1 MPHATKTRGSATH
14 SGGSEHFDLCHFTL
28 DSAADVCFALQIFLL
43 TKVSDSAVKHEAEA
57 PILEIS
63 PVSPNSEEANMV
75 AIGQEVN
82 VFFFKNIVSK
92 VLVHSRQIISVFTKG
107 TRRHHNITGDIFHI
121 LQRDATSAKS
131 NNVQYGYL
139 FSLAFK
145 YLSVVSVCHSAQA
158 GSAQSSEN
166 SCLLHVEM
174 ILIIVVRVN

>member
-1 MPHATKTRGSATH
+1 M
-14 SGGSEHFDLCHFTL
+14 
-28 DSAADVCFALQIFLL
+28 
-43 TKVSDSAVKHEAEA
+43 
-57 PILEIS
+57 
-63 PVSPNSEEANMV
+63 
-75 AIGQEVN
+75 
-82 VFFFKNIVSK
+82 
-92 VLVHSRQIISVFTKG
+92 HSRQIISTIFTKG
-107 TRRHHNITGDIFHI
+107 TRRHHNITGDIFHM

-131 NNVQYGYL
+131 NNVQYCYL

>member
-1 MPHATKTRGSATH
+1 MPHAAKTRGSATH

-82 VFFFKNIVSK
+82 VFFKNIVSK
-92 VLVHSRQIISVFTKG
+92 VLVHSRQIISTVFTKG
-107 TRRHHNITGDIFHI
+107 TRRHHNITGDIFHM

-131 NNVQYGYL
+131 NNVQYCYL

-145 YLSVVSVCHSAQA
+145 YLSVVSVCHLAQA

>member
-1 MPHATKTRGSATH
+1 MPHATKTRGSTTH

-82 VFFFKNIVSK
+82 VFKKKTLFQKS
-92 VLVHSRQIISVFTKG
+92 LCTAGRLSTVFTNG

-131 NNVQYGYL
+131 NNVQYCYL

-145 YLSVVSVCHSAQA
+145 YLSVVSVCHLAQA

>member
-63 PVSPNSEEANMV
+63 PVAPNSEEANMV

-82 VFFFKNIVSK
+82 VFKKKTLFQKSLCTAGRLSLLFLQKEP
-92 VLVHSRQIISVFTKG
+92 
-107 TRRHHNITGDIFHI
+107 GDITISLKIFSI
-121 LQRDATSAKS
+121 FCKEMQR
-131 NNVQYGYL
+131 VQNPITCNTVIC
-139 FSLAFK
+139 SL
-145 YLSVVSVCHSAQA
+145 
-158 GSAQSSEN
+158 
-166 SCLLHVEM
+166 
-174 ILIIVVRVN
+174 